1 MTAWGRFVDKPKLAL
16 TDCVLLIVGYLS
28 ASVLLIWRF
37 PGWVPMAFYFFI
49 TSSYRLYYLINT
61 MYELT
66 NSQLKIRSGFYKKD
80 ISLESITGVRFNRS
94 RRYFSVPGKQPPLV
108 KIRNKV
114 FLVGPNV
121 MITPENPAVFIEGLK
136 KRIPKLE
143 IGGISSAYK
152 SQNAEALYKRLL
164 DLYMPIWGSRLG
176 SISALEREIKSYIK
190 NGFNREDAI
199 RKIAEWEFEAIPS

>member
-1 MTAWGRFVDKPKLAL
+1 
-16 TDCVLLIVGYLS
+16 
-28 ASVLLIWRF
+28 
-37 PGWVPMAFYFFI
+37 MAFYFFI